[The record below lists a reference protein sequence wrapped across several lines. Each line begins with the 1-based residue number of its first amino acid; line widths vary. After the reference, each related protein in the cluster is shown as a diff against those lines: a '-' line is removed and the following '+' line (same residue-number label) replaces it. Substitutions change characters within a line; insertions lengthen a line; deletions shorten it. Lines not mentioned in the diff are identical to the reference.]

1 MALILTLLFR
11 NPLRKFV
18 IMGLDRLKR
27 GRGPLVAKSV
37 GATVLVVLCSAV
49 YSAVEIQRRAREG
62 GAINPTDEVLKA
74 NLVLQASLMDM
85 FYLFFTT
92 VFTEMALILAL
103 LFESPLRKLLILGL
117 DKLKQGRGP
126 LVAKSVGATVLVV
139 LSSAVYNVVEI
150 HKRSRESG
158 ALNPTEEVLMA
169 DLLLEAS
176 LMGENS
182 QNKSVEIYQKLTS
195 ISDTKQ
201 VVSSPEYEKHT
212 STCNLELSNARLNL
226 VLPE

>member
-1 MALILTLLFR
+1 
-11 NPLRKFV
+11 
-18 IMGLDRLKR
+18 
-27 GRGPLVAKSV
+27 
-37 GATVLVVLCSAV
+37 
-49 YSAVEIQRRAREG
+49 
-62 GAINPTDEVLKA
+62 
-74 NLVLQASLMDM
+74 M

-169 DLLLEAS
+169 DLLLEAP
-176 LMGENS
+176 LMG
-182 QNKSVEIYQKLTS
+182 TS
-195 ISDTKQ
+195 CL
-201 VVSSPEYEKHT
+201 VFF
-212 STCNLELSNARLNL
+212 ELIN
-226 VLPE
+226 